1 MDMTM
6 KAFVLVLLFILIIYL
21 ILLKILPDTKKV
33 NFIMAIYG
41 AIVSTIVII
50 LLFLAHLY
58 MP

>member
-1 MDMTM
+1 M